1 MPSKSYA
8 QVPYLDLESH
18 LGKASSLLCYCGV
31 MKVGL
36 GVIAV
41 NQSPWAMIQSEA
53 QMPLFLGQSDPEV
66 EPFWLLGRKGTQF
79 EEDVLSKMDS
89 RLSRDA
95 IFQHMSRFLGFR
107 PLGHRPG
114 RASHIVT
121 SLIGDYSSSRVLRVG
136 QELHFDLP
144 DSFATLGIKTLWF
157 LRYLLECGEYTHF
170 FRTNIS
176 SYVDFRRLSAF
187 VRTSPESLDYAGV
200 NVNMG
205 RINIASGAGI
215 LLTKESAERVVAD
228 SNNWNHG
235 FMDDVALGV
244 LLSRL
249 GYPPPVGLPR
259 LDFNP
264 KKEIP
269 GEVESSC
276 SSANSNFHWRCK
288 SEDPMLTVK
297 RMRELSK
304 MLSHNEA

>member
-1 MPSKSYA
+1 
-8 QVPYLDLESH
+8 
-18 LGKASSLLCYCGV
+18 
-31 MKVGL
+31 MKVAL

-41 NQSPWAMIQSEA
+41 NQSPWAVIQSEA
-53 QMPLFLGQSDPEV
+53 QMPLFLKQSVPEV
-66 EPFWLLGRKGTQF
+66 EPFWLFGRKSTQL
-79 EEDVLSKMDS
+79 EEDILSKLDS
-89 RLSRDA
+89 RLSRDVV
-95 IFQHMSRFLGFR
+95 FQHMSRFLGFR

-114 RASHIVT
+114 KASLSVT

-157 LRYLLECGEYTHF
+157 LRYLFDCGEYTHF

-187 VRTSPESLDYAGV
+187 VRDSPESLDYAGV

-215 LLTKESAERVVAD
+215 LLTKESAAMVLAD
-228 SNNWNHG
+228 ANNWNHG

-249 GYPPPVGLPR
+249 GSPTPVGLPR

-269 GEVESSC
+269 GEVESSF
-276 SSANSNFHWRCK
+276 SSESSNFHWRCK
-288 SEDPMLTVK
+288 SKDPMLTVK
-297 RMRELSK
+297 RMRELSII
-304 MLSHNEA
+304 LSRNGA